1 MTADDRVVL
10 RDHELVE
17 LLGDEPE
24 LLAILDAYAATQ
36 RRYWHETT
44 RRRNRLVW
52 ALAAA
57 LALIC
62 AGGALAYAIV
72 AGPLHNATLIPD
84 ATGPGACQL
93 IGKTAADAST
103 YFGAQGVTIWWRFS
117 HWPSSS
123 APATAPATPGEAT
136 MVGGGF
142 TSSPATV
149 PTDSIVWNTMPVEGD
164 SSRVI
169 VFVEAPNDPNAPQLT
184 LPDTCTSGGRT
195 G

>member
-123 APATAPATPGEAT
+123 APATARQRLAKPRWLVAGSLALLRPSLPTASSGTPCRWKATPRA
-136 MVGGGF
+136 
-142 TSSPATV
+142 
-149 PTDSIVWNTMPVEGD
+149 
-164 SSRVI
+164 
-169 VFVEAPNDPNAPQLT
+169 
-184 LPDTCTSGGRT
+184 
-195 G
+195 